1 MKERPLPGYD
11 LTTRWGRFRTYLHY
25 LWNDHAYLR
34 LGFKN
39 DHWVNPEL
47 VRTNQPWP
55 HQLAEWKKK
64 GIKTVINLR
73 GGFDG
78 SFYALEKDACQRL
91 GLKMVDFVI
100 TSREVPIKERVL
112 GAKALFESIEYPA
125 LMHCKSGADRAG
137 IMSVLYAHYRLG
149 LPIEEAKEQL
159 SMKYLHIRHGNT
171 GVLDYVFEQYLEKGA
186 PAGLT
191 FTGWVESDDY
201 DPVAMKAR
209 FRAGMI
215 GGLVTEGILR
225 RE

>member
-1 MKERPLPGYD
+1 MPGYD
-11 LTTRWGRFRTYLHY
+11 TTTRWGRFRTYLAY

-39 DHWVNPEL
+39 DHWISPEL

-91 GLKMVDFVI
+91 GLNLVDFTI
-100 TSREVPIKERVL
+100 TSREVPIRERVR
-112 GAKALFESIEYPA
+112 GAKELFETLEYPA
-125 LMHCKSGADRAG
+125 LIHCKSGADRAG

-149 LPIEEAKEQL
+149 LPIREAMKEL
-159 SMKYLHIRHGNT
+159 SPRYLHIKAGNT
-171 GVLDYVFEQYLEKGA
+171 GVLDYVFEQYLERGEPKG
-186 PAGLT
+186 LS
-191 FTGWVESDDY
+191 FTDWVESDDY
-201 DPVAMKAR
+201 DPVAMKKT
-209 FRAGMI
+209 FRAGML
-215 GGLVTEGILR
+215 GKLLTDKLLR

>member
-1 MKERPLPGYD
+1 MAGFD
-11 LTTRWGRFRTYLHY
+11 LSTRWGRFRTYLHY

-34 LGFKN
+34 VGFQN
-39 DHWVNPEL
+39 AHWVSPEL

-55 HQLAEWKKK
+55 FQLAWWKTR
-64 GIKTVINLR
+64 GVKTVINLR

-91 GLKMVDFVI
+91 GLTLVDFVI
-100 TSREVPIKERVL
+100 TSREVPIRERVR
-112 GAKALFESIEYPA
+112 GAKALFDSIEYPA

-149 LPIEEAKEQL
+149 LPIREAMKEL
-159 SMKYLHIRHGNT
+159 SPRYLHIKHGNT
-171 GVLDYVFEQYLEKGA
+171 GVLDYVFERYLAEGE
-186 PAGLT
+186 PAGLS
-191 FTGWVESDDY
+191 FTDWVESDAY
-201 DPVAMKAR
+201 DPVAMKAQ

-215 GGLVTEGILR
+215 GSLLTEKLLR